1 VSATPAIVPR
11 LKRTV
16 RLLDAAE
23 CRELA
28 ARALEQAT
36 AAAVRELALFARSR
50 ARAGST
56 QTIPGA

>member
-1 VSATPAIVPR
+1 VPR

-50 ARAGST
+50 ARAGAT
-56 QTIPGA
+56 QTIPGG